1 MAEEQVTSP
10 DQRKPSNLKW
20 VRIGGV
26 AAIVVLLAMLLGN
39 HDGIVAGEG
48 GAWVEDAYL
57 ILTAGLI
64 ATLLIGDVALRRRG
78 LRQ

>member
-20 VRIGGV
+20 ARITGV
-26 AAIVVLLAMLLGN
+26 VAIVAMLAMLVGN
-39 HDGIVAGEG
+39 HDGIISGDG
-48 GAWVEDAYL
+48 SDWVEDVYL
-57 ILTAGLI
+57 IGIAALI
-64 ATLLIGDVALRRRG
+64 AAMLIGDVVLRRRG